1 MTAGAVVEVEA
12 TTSTLPVVPRRVQ
25 SGLASAAGAADGH
38 DGVDVDEVDVDAAE
52 SESESEPHAASPIVN
67 EATATGSRKRRMF
80 TAVTLPNG
88 RPLTVSRTRPHRRRH
103 EPWSPSARE
112 MVKNRSV

>member
-25 SGLASAAGAADGH
+25 SGLASAAGAADGQEG
-38 DGVDVDEVDVDAAE
+38 DAAEVDDDAAE
-52 SESESEPHAASPIVN
+52 SEPESEPHAASPIVS
-67 EATATGSRKRRMF
+67 EATATGSTTRRMF
-80 TAVTLPNG
+80 TGVTLPNG
-88 RPLTVSRTRPHRRRH
+88 LPQTVNRIEPHRRRH